1 MGRTKTALNYIDQE
15 SINDLDPAS
24 APAAQPSGSS
34 GSSNRLSLASEAA
47 VLAVEGVSK
56 TFQLNGKSLKVLS
69 DFSLQVARGEF
80 ISIVGSSGCGKST
93 LLRLIAG
100 LDTSYDGSIVWLGE
114 HVTATSLDRGLV
126 FQEHRL
132 FPWLTVQQNVALALE
147 SSGLSQ
153 TEIRARVTHQIEL
166 VGLSGFADAYPHQIS
181 GGMSQRVAIARALV
195 LKPRLLLL
203 DEPFGALDALTRL
216 KMQQE
221 LQRLWESEETT
232 SILVTHDVE
241 EAVFL
246 GDRVVV
252 MEANPGRI
260 KRIVEVDLPR
270 PRHRASAKF
279 QQIKDDVLSDF
290 IEIS

>member
-1 MGRTKTALNYIDQE
+1 MSRPKTALNVINEAQIDYPGDTPVTV
-15 SINDLDPAS
+15 NAS
-24 APAAQPSGSS
+24 VLRGGQ
-34 GSSNRLSLASEAA
+34 RLSLASASA
-47 VLAVEGVSK
+47 VLAIDNVSK
-56 TFQLNGKSLKVLS
+56 TFQLNGQALTVLT
-69 DFSLQVARGEF
+69 DFSLAVTKGEF

-100 LDTSYDGSIVWLGE
+100 LDSSYDGSIVWLGDK
-114 HVTATSLDRGLV
+114 VSGTSLDRGLV

-132 FPWLTVQQNVALALE
+132 FPWLTVEQNVALALE
-147 SSGLSQ
+147 SSGLTQ
-153 TEIRARVTHQIEL
+153 QEIDVRVKHQIEL
-166 VGLSGFADAYPHQIS
+166 VGLSGFAQAYPHQIS

-221 LQRLWESEETT
+221 LQRLWETEGTT

-260 KRIVEVDLPR
+260 KRVVDVDLPR
-270 PRHRASAKF
+270 PRYRTSAEF
-279 QQIKDDVLSDF
+279 QHIKDDVLSDF

>member
-1 MGRTKTALNYIDQE
+1 MSRPKTALSVINEAHVDSPVEEGIA
-15 SINDLDPAS
+15 SIR
-24 APAAQPSGSS
+24 SS
-34 GSSNRLSLASEAA
+34 GLRGAQHLSLASSAA

-56 TFQLNGKSLKVLS
+56 TFQLNGKALTVLS
-69 DFSLQVARGEF
+69 DFSLAVTKGEF

-100 LDTSYDGSIVWLGE
+100 LDNAYDGSIVWLGDK
-114 HVTATSLDRGLV
+114 VSGTSLDRGLV

-132 FPWLTVQQNVALALE
+132 FPWLTVEQNVALALE
-147 SSGLSQ
+147 SSGLMQ
-153 TEIRARVTHQIEL
+153 QEVTARVKHQIEL
-166 VGLSGFADAYPHQIS
+166 VGLSGFAQAFPHQIS

-221 LQRLWESEETT
+221 LQRLWETEGTT

-260 KRIVEVDLPR
+260 KRVVEVDLPR
-270 PRHRASAKF
+270 PRHRASAEF
-279 QQIKDDVLSDF
+279 QRIKDDVLSDF

>member
-1 MGRTKTALNYIDQE
+1 MSRPKTALSVINEAHVDSPVEEGIA
-15 SINDLDPAS
+15 SIR
-24 APAAQPSGSS
+24 SS
-34 GSSNRLSLASEAA
+34 GLRGAQHLSLASSAA

-56 TFQLNGKSLKVLS
+56 TFQLNGKALIVLS
-69 DFSLQVARGEF
+69 DFSLAVTKGEF

-100 LDTSYDGSIVWLGE
+100 LDNAYDGSIVWLGDK
-114 HVTATSLDRGLV
+114 VSGTSLDRGLV

-132 FPWLTVQQNVALALE
+132 FPWLTVEQNVALALE
-147 SSGLSQ
+147 SSGLTQ
-153 TEIRARVTHQIEL
+153 QEVAARVKHQIEL
-166 VGLSGFADAYPHQIS
+166 VGLSGFAQAFPHQIS

-221 LQRLWESEETT
+221 LQRLWETEGTT

-260 KRIVEVDLPR
+260 KRVVEVDLPR
-270 PRHRASAKF
+270 PRHRASAEF
-279 QQIKDDVLSDF
+279 QRIKDDVLSDF

>member
-1 MGRTKTALNYIDQE
+1 MGRTKAALNYLDRE
-15 SINDLDPAS
+15 SVSGLDRAT
-24 APAAQPSGSS
+24 APAAQLSGSS
-34 GSSNRLSLASEAA
+34 HLSLASKGA
-47 VLAVEGVSK
+47 VLSVEGVSK

-69 DFSLQVARGEF
+69 DFSLQVTKGEF

-100 LDTSYDGSIVWLGE
+100 LDTTYDGNIVWLGSN
-114 HVTATSLDRGLV
+114 VSGTSLDRGLV

-132 FPWLTVQQNVALALE
+132 FPWLTVQENVALALE

-153 TEIRARVTHQIEL
+153 EEVKQRVAHQIEL
-166 VGLSGFADAYPHQIS
+166 VGLSGFSHAYPHQIS

-221 LQRLWESEETT
+221 LQRLWESEDTT

-246 GDRVVV
+246 GDRVIV

-260 KRIVEVDLPR
+260 KRIVDVDLPR
-270 PRHRASAKF
+270 PRHRASAEF
-279 QQIKDDVLSDF
+279 QHIKDDVLSDF

>member
-1 MGRTKTALNYIDQE
+1 MSRPKTAL
-15 SINDLDPAS
+15 SVINEAHVDSLGEDNAS
-24 APAAQPSGSS
+24 VRPLGLRGSQH
-34 GSSNRLSLASEAA
+34 LSLASSAA

-56 TFQLNGKSLKVLS
+56 TFQLNGKALTVLS
-69 DFSLQVARGEF
+69 DFSLAVTKGEF

-100 LDTSYDGSIVWLGE
+100 LDSAYDGSIVWLGDK
-114 HVTATSLDRGLV
+114 VSGTSLDRGLV

-132 FPWLTVQQNVALALE
+132 FPWLTVEQNVALALE
-147 SSGLSQ
+147 SSGLTQ
-153 TEIRARVTHQIEL
+153 QEVDARVKHQIEL
-166 VGLSGFADAYPHQIS
+166 VGLSGFAQAFPHQIS

-221 LQRLWESEETT
+221 LQRLWETEGTT

-260 KRIVEVDLPR
+260 KRVVAVDLPR
-270 PRHRASAKF
+270 PRHRTSPEF
-279 QQIKDDVLSDF
+279 QRIKDDVLSDF

>member
-1 MGRTKTALNYIDQE
+1 MSRPKTAL
-15 SINDLDPAS
+15 SVINEAHVDSLGEDNAS
-24 APAAQPSGSS
+24 VRPSGLR
-34 GSSNRLSLASEAA
+34 GSQHLSLASSSA

-56 TFQLNGKSLKVLS
+56 TFQLNGKALTVLS
-69 DFSLQVARGEF
+69 DFSLAVTKGEF

-100 LDTSYDGSIVWLGE
+100 LDSAYDGSIVWLGDK
-114 HVTATSLDRGLV
+114 VSGTSLDRGLV

-132 FPWLTVQQNVALALE
+132 FPWLTVEQNVALALE
-147 SSGLSQ
+147 SSGLTQ
-153 TEIRARVTHQIEL
+153 QEVDARVKHQIEL
-166 VGLSGFADAYPHQIS
+166 VGLSGFAQAFPHQIS

-221 LQRLWESEETT
+221 LQRLWETEGTT

-260 KRIVEVDLPR
+260 KRVVAVDLPR
-270 PRHRASAKF
+270 PRHRTSPEF
-279 QQIKDDVLSDF
+279 QRIKDDVLSDF

>member
-1 MGRTKTALNYIDQE
+1 MSRPKTALSVINEAHVDSPEGGIA
-15 SINDLDPAS
+15 SIRAS
-24 APAAQPSGSS
+24 GLRGAQH
-34 GSSNRLSLASEAA
+34 LSLASSAA
-47 VLAVEGVSK
+47 LLAVEGVSK
-56 TFQLNGKSLKVLS
+56 TFQLNGKALTVLS
-69 DFSLQVARGEF
+69 DFSLAVTKGEF

-100 LDTSYDGSIVWLGE
+100 LDNAYDGSIVWLGDK
-114 HVTATSLDRGLV
+114 VSGTSLDRGLV

-132 FPWLTVQQNVALALE
+132 FPWLTVEQNVALALE
-147 SSGLSQ
+147 SSGLTQ
-153 TEIRARVTHQIEL
+153 QEIAARVKHQIEL
-166 VGLSGFADAYPHQIS
+166 VGLSGFAQAFPHQIS

-221 LQRLWESEETT
+221 LQRLWETEGTT

-260 KRIVEVDLPR
+260 KRVVDVDLPR
-270 PRHRASAKF
+270 PRHRTSPEF
-279 QQIKDDVLSDF
+279 QHIKDDVLSDF

>member
-1 MGRTKTALNYIDQE
+1 MSRPKTAL
-15 SINDLDPAS
+15 SVINEAHVDSLGEDNAS
-24 APAAQPSGSS
+24 VRPSGLR
-34 GSSNRLSLASEAA
+34 GSQHLSLASSAA

-56 TFQLNGKSLKVLS
+56 TFQLNGKALTVLS
-69 DFSLQVARGEF
+69 DFSLAVTKGEF

-100 LDTSYDGSIVWLGE
+100 LDSAYDGSIVWLGDK
-114 HVTATSLDRGLV
+114 VSGTSLDRGLV

-132 FPWLTVQQNVALALE
+132 FPWLTVEQNVALALE
-147 SSGLSQ
+147 SSGLTQ
-153 TEIRARVTHQIEL
+153 QEVDARVKHQIEL
-166 VGLSGFADAYPHQIS
+166 VGLSGFAQAFPHQIS

-221 LQRLWESEETT
+221 LQRLWETEGTT

-260 KRIVEVDLPR
+260 KRVVAVDLPR
-270 PRHRASAKF
+270 PRHRTSPEF
-279 QQIKDDVLSDF
+279 QRIKDDVLSDF